1 MAFSYGTQQ
10 YAATKDDMADA
21 YELGS
26 AMAREQLSAEDRHL
40 LENIGD
46 DAVIVVPG
54 TYDHIHQVLTSL
66 KIPFKTVHQEELL
79 TYPLRPADQTVYVN
93 CASSF
98 PAAVAHRLRKFVDDG
113 GQLITTDWA
122 LKNVLEVAFG
132 EFVRHNG
139 QMTGDEVVGI
149 QVNDPTN
156 PIVAGF
162 LPAAKH
168 VDPQWWLE
176 SSSYPIEIV
185 DAQRVR
191 VLIKSNELN
200 QKYNAYA
207 VLITFD
213 CGKGNVIHMISHFYL
228 QRSETRGERHKMSSE
243 QFAMDMNVSDGIKAK
258 AKQMSHLNY
267 AQAQSSATSSAF
279 IYNQLAELFSQ
290 STIERMDYVATT
302 SFRAPEFKRIDA
314 PWIGLL
320 ILGIIIF
327 LSSIISIAIVFL
339 LWRYFRLRAQLTN
352 QTQTHTLT
360 TNTATGK
367 RPIPVQIEE
376 EQPPT
381 IYETQKM
388 EVFVPTNTDER
399 SHGRY
404 PVRDDIE
411 QVRRFY
417 ERTTKA
423 YF

>member
-1 MAFSYGTQQ
+1 MAFSYGAQQ
-10 YAATKDDMADA
+10 CAATKDDMTDA

-26 AMAREQLSAEDRHL
+26 EMAREQLSAEDRHL

-79 TYPLRPADQTVYVN
+79 TYALRPADQTVYVN
-93 CASSF
+93 CANSF
-98 PAAVAHRLRKFVDDG
+98 PAAVARRLRKFVDDG

-139 QMTGDEVVGI
+139 RMTGDEVVGI

-191 VLIKSNELN
+191 VLIKSNELR
-200 QKYNAYA
+200 QKYNSYA

-243 QFAMDMNVSDGIKAK
+243 QFAMDMNASEGIKAK
-258 AKQMSHLNY
+258 AKKMSHLNY

-279 IYNQLAELFSQ
+279 IYNQLAELDKFARRTLRSFL
-290 STIERMDYVATT
+290 TI
-302 SFRAPEFKRIDA
+302 
-314 PWIGLL
+314 
-320 ILGIIIF
+320 
-327 LSSIISIAIVFL
+327 
-339 LWRYFRLRAQLTN
+339 N
-352 QTQTHTLT
+352 
-360 TNTATGK
+360 N
-367 RPIPVQIEE
+367 
-376 EQPPT
+376 
-381 IYETQKM
+381 
-388 EVFVPTNTDER
+388 
-399 SHGRY
+399 
-404 PVRDDIE
+404 
-411 QVRRFY
+411 
-417 ERTTKA
+417 
-423 YF
+423 

>member
-1 MAFSYGTQQ
+1 MANLYTAQQ
-10 YAATKDDMADA
+10 NVASNNDMTDA

-26 AMAREQLSAEDRHL
+26 AMAREQLSSEDKKL
-40 LENIGD
+40 LDEMEHD
-46 DAVIVVPG
+46 TVIVVPG

-66 KIPFKTVHQEELL
+66 KIPFKTVHQHELL
-79 TYPLRPADQTVYVN
+79 TYPLRPEDQTVYVN

-98 PAAVAHRLRKFVDDG
+98 PADVAHRLRKFVDDG

-185 DAQRVR
+185 DQQRVR

-200 QKYNAYA
+200 KKYNSYA

-228 QRSETRGERHKMSSE
+228 QRSETRDARHKMSSE
-243 QFAMDMNVSDGIKAK
+243 QFAVDMNASEEIKSKAK
-258 AKQMSHLNY
+258 KMTNLNY
-267 AQAQSSATSSAF
+267 AQVQSSATSSAF
-279 IYNQLAELFSQ
+279 IYNQLAN
-290 STIERMDYVATT
+290 
-302 SFRAPEFKRIDA
+302 
-314 PWIGLL
+314 
-320 ILGIIIF
+320 
-327 LSSIISIAIVFL
+327 
-339 LWRYFRLRAQLTN
+339 RLKKN
-352 QTQTHTLT
+352 
-360 TNTATGK
+360 
-367 RPIPVQIEE
+367 
-376 EQPPT
+376 
-381 IYETQKM
+381 
-388 EVFVPTNTDER
+388 
-399 SHGRY
+399 
-404 PVRDDIE
+404 
-411 QVRRFY
+411 
-417 ERTTKA
+417 
-423 YF
+423 